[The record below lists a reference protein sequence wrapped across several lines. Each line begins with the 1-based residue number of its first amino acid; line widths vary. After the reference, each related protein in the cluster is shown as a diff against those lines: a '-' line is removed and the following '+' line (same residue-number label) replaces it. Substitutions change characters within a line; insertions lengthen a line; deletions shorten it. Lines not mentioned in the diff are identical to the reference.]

1 LPERPLSDYKPPN
14 DGPLGALPLPTPL
27 AIILSTMHR
36 KYAAGDM
43 EGAVALAR
51 IAAPYLHAHALSAIP
66 MTDLATMPDAD
77 LDALK
82 AQD

>member
-1 LPERPLSDYKPPN
+1 
-14 DGPLGALPLPTPL
+14 
-27 AIILSTMHR
+27 MHR